1 MRDEGLQS
9 YYARRAREYDRIYD
23 KPERAAD
30 LARLRGMVQGLVAG
44 RDVLEI
50 ACGTGYWTAVM
61 AGSARSVL
69 ATDAVEEV
77 LAVAKGRSLPAESV
91 RFALASA
98 FDLRRV
104 AGAFDTGVAAFWWSH
119 VPRERLASFRDGWH
133 ERLGTGARVV
143 LIDNLYVPGS
153 STTIAAADAAGNT
166 YQDRRLE
173 DGTTVRVLKNFPF
186 EGEVASVLAG
196 RAADLVEVRLTYYW
210 VAHYTIGKA
219 IAE

>member
-9 YYARRAREYDRIYD
+9 YYARRAREYDRIHD

-30 LARLRGMVQGLVAG
+30 LARLRGMVQGLVA
-44 RDVLEI
+44 
-50 ACGTGYWTAVM
+50 
-61 AGSARSVL
+61 
-69 ATDAVEEV
+69 
-77 LAVAKGRSLPAESV
+77 
-91 RFALASA
+91 
-98 FDLRRV
+98 
-104 AGAFDTGVAAFWWSH
+104 
-119 VPRERLASFRDGWH
+119 
-133 ERLGTGARVV
+133 
-143 LIDNLYVPGS
+143 
-153 STTIAAADAAGNT
+153 
-166 YQDRRLE
+166 LE